1 MPQLIVLNNK
11 LHKLVYCDYFKSLK
25 LKLKYISSSI
35 GMLMSEM
42 FDFKTIEV
50 VDVKVSGAEGPCVG
64 NVNIDMTFSI
74 AHTW

>member
-1 MPQLIVLNNK
+1 MTL
-11 LHKLVYCDYFKSLK
+11 

-35 GMLMSEM
+35 GMQMSEM

-50 VDVKVSGAEGPCVG
+50 LDVKVSGAEGPCVV
-64 NVNIDMTFSI
+64 NVNIDLTFSI